1 MKKFL
6 GAKNIFNVAL
16 FALSVGLLVYFCLD
30 ENNLATLLQSLPT
43 LNSFWLIG
51 ALVCMLVVWGMDS
64 TVIYLLISHAYA
76 KSYPFFSA
84 FRITMVGQY
93 FNSVSPYAVAGQPM
107 QLLALTRQGVTS
119 GIAIS
124 ALVRKF
130 LVYQTSL
137 TLYSLVVILIRYSF
151 FRSQVPGFIML
162 AWVGFLSQAALV
174 VVLFLFSHNRTF
186 TTKIIHA
193 AVWLLTKLHIVKKP
207 EETSQKVKDQLEFYM
222 ENNKAMQGN
231 PRMSIKIYFCTVLQL
246 TALFSVPFFIY
257 KAFHNPGAPI
267 VDMISAQSFVTMTSS
282 YAPLPGAAGA
292 AEGSFLILF
301 QMFFQPGVIKQAMLL
316 WRLITY
322 YSCIVAGAFFAG
334 IGAKQEKMTLAT
346 LSGKAKSAIAKKSGK
361 IAPKPSPAAPPLVPV
376 PQGRVAVSACLC
388 GKNCRFDGTHKL
400 DDAVCA
406 FAREHDALLI
416 CPESM
421 VMEAPR
427 PPSELTAEGQVL
439 SKNGED
445 LTGLFADAAQKAL
458 DLCLKNGVTAAILKE
473 NSPSCGVH
481 QIYDGTFSGK
491 LVEGCGVTA
500 GLLKQNGIQV
510 MSEDDFKNEGW
521 VF

>member
-51 ALVCMLVVWGMDS
+51 ALLCMLLVWAMDS

-76 KSYPFFSA
+76 KSYPFFNA

-119 GIAIS
+119 GVAIS

-137 TLYSLVVILIRYSF
+137 TIYSLAVILIRYSF
-151 FRSQVPGFIML
+151 FRDQVPGFMML

-207 EETSQKVKDQLEFYM
+207 EETSQKVKDQLEFYI

-231 PRMSIKIYFCTVLQL
+231 PRMSIKIYICTVLQL

-267 VDMISAQSFVTMTSS
+267 VNMISAQSFVTMTSS

-292 AEGSFLILF
+292 AESSFLMLF

-334 IGAKQEKMTLAT
+334 LGAKKEKMTLAT
-346 LSGKAKSAIAKKSGK
+346 LSGKAKSAEEPG
-361 IAPKPSPAAPPLVPV
+361 PAAPKAPLAPA

-388 GKNCRFDGTHKL
+388 GKACRFDGTHKL

-421 VMEAPR
+421 VMKAPR
-427 PPSELTAEGQVL
+427 PPSELTADGLVF
-439 SKNGED
+439 SKSGED
-445 LTGLFADAAQKAL
+445 LTNLFADAAQKAL

-473 NSPSCGVH
+473 KSPSCGVH
-481 QIYDGTFSGK
+481 QIYDGTFSGR
-491 LVEGCGVTA
+491 LVDGCGVTA